1 MSNNSGIDREDDVAI
16 EKAAANLP
24 VTSQDDVLEVTKER
38 PYGELNF
45 IGTYVAVCL
54 GSLACYGG
62 FVMPATSLALIN
74 EDIGASANVV
84 WVILAWTLCL
94 AVGYTL
100 VGRLSDIFGR
110 RWFFIGASVLATV
123 GCIIG
128 ATAKSIYPLIG
139 GNALIGLAT
148 SAQLSFNYII
158 TELVPIRDRFY
169 VLALIFLFAIP
180 FSSFGPVIARLFI
193 VHTTAGWRW
202 CYYVNIIFKLYMPL
216 NRPLVPMHL
225 FRDRDFTVLTI
236 ISAVGGM
243 LYYSL
248 NGKPSQARSNTAA
261 TIA

>member
-1 MSNNSGIDREDDVAI
+1 MSNNSGIHREDDVAI

-54 GSLACYGG
+54 GALACYGG

-74 EDIGASANVV
+74 EDIGPSANVV

-202 CYYVNIIFKLYMPL
+202 CYYVNIIFSK
-216 NRPLVPMHL
+216 
-225 FRDRDFTVLTI
+225 
-236 ISAVGGM
+236 
-243 LYYSL
+243 
-248 NGKPSQARSNTAA
+248 TASCA
-261 TIA
+261 TESP